1 VLNGDVIH
9 MEGDGVPAADLM
21 TDGVITV
28 TTDTGV
34 EDAVD
39 TLLAEDIGSL
49 IVVDEDHRL
58 AGVVTSNDFLE
69 VIARGDVDDGATVER
84 YMTDQVVTVG
94 PDETIQDAAA
104 RMITNGISHLPVED
118 ADGEIIGMLSTTD
131 ITAYSVSNVR

>member
-1 VLNGDVIH
+1 
-9 MEGDGVPAADLM
+9 MEGEGVPTAELM

-28 TTDTGV
+28 TADTAV
-34 EDAVD
+34 EEAVEM
-39 TLLAEDIGSL
+39 LLAEDIGSL
-49 IVVDEDHRL
+49 VVVDEDHRL

-69 VIARGDVDDGATVER
+69 VISGGDVDGGATVER
-84 YMTDQVVTVG
+84 YMTDRVITVR

-118 ADGEIIGMLSTTD
+118 ADGEIVGMLSTTD